1 MVSKEVQLVHRNNR
15 QLSVIVEKK
24 FGKKILSKG
33 FYIYTIIVVPMR
45 NNPVIIIVIFIVR
58 FRVAHLFK
66 FLCCGF
72 CFVCV
77 RLVFCTQCFLCL
89 LIFHPRQCRRF
100 SLTFID
106 IIIILLF
113 NCTVTIENC
122 YFVSRRFVSL
132 DDSQKRSNQKQ

>member
-1 MVSKEVQLVHRNNR
+1 VHRNNK
-15 QLSVIVEKK
+15 QLSVIVENK
-24 FGKKILSKG
+24 FGKKILWKDL
-33 FYIYTIIVVPMR
+33 YIYTIIGVPMR

-77 RLVFCTQCFLCL
+77 RLVFCTQYFLCL
-89 LIFHPRQCRRF
+89 LIFHSRQCRRF
-100 SLTFID
+100 SLTFFD

-113 NCTVTIENC
+113 ICTVTIENC

-132 DDSQKRSNQKQ
+132 DDSQKSLRYQRSNQKQ

>member
-1 MVSKEVQLVHRNNR
+1 MHRNNR

-33 FYIYTIIVVPMR
+33 LYIYTIIGVPMR

-89 LIFHPRQCRRF
+89 LIFHFRQCRRF

-113 NCTVTIENC
+113 NCIVTIENC

-132 DDSQKRSNQKQ
+132 DDSQKSLRYQRSNQKQ